1 MSGSSDENAALMA
14 SAGEGSRQKRKK
26 APDWSRFGLS
36 ADQQE
41 AGGAKKYTHA
51 DVEDGYQQADDG
63 KQNELYREDQSLSPQ
78 KPWYKANFFI
88 SEPVLFGTWDG
99 VFTSCM
105 INILGVI
112 IFLRMGWIVGNAGI
126 GLTILTIFVAVMIV
140 LIVALSAIGVC
151 ERCKMESGGVYFLL
165 SHVLGAR
172 IGGSIGVIYCFAQ
185 SVSCSLSVMGFG
197 ESIEQLA
204 DLDNPWVAKGIAV
217 GLVLLLLGIN
227 VAGVKWV
234 IRLQLVLL
242 MGLFLSAMDLIV
254 GSFLHTD
261 AEHGVRG
268 YSEFN
273 LRNNS
278 GPDYQE
284 GENFFTILGL
294 FFSTV
299 TGILAGINMSGD
311 LRDPFHNIP
320 NGTLASL
327 GVATILYISFTLVLG
342 ATCVRTVLIDDVMI
356 AKEVAFVGYL
366 WLVGLYISSVS
377 SCMGSLYGPPRIL
390 QSIANENV
398 IPIIRVLG
406 QGRGPNKVPIYSLIL
421 VTLVV
426 LLFICV
432 GDVNTLAPIVTTA
445 FMMTYAAIN
454 YSYFALAMT
463 YEKRQER
470 ERNLNVTPTNSK
482 KVQNVVSRGEISN
495 GTITSSYGS
504 TGTHLEGQ
512 RPKDSFEKF
521 ASDLDKLFPE
531 RMTQRGQ
538 HHLLRQGSVGSGS
551 TATTPEAD
559 FDATKKSK
567 SHDTFSEQS
576 DTSSLLPEKSA
587 TGAENAAEPPKK
599 PRSTEITKMPRSW
612 YSFFCNR
619 WLALF
624 GTFVCFFIMF
634 SIQWGYGLAEL
645 TAALIVYVYIGQAS
659 PGYFPGIADFNF
671 YEWVKEGVQRCCRR
685 GKPVQEEIVVAPST
699 PAVHTMAAQLTE
711 DNEDFANRGR
721 YHQSEVVRGEN
732 FDDYDSD

>member
-26 APDWSRFGLS
+26 SPDWSRFGLS

-41 AGGAKKYTHA
+41 AGEVKRYAHA
-51 DVEDGYQQADDG
+51 DVEDGYQQVDDG
-63 KQNELYREDQSLSPQ
+63 KQNELFREDQSLSPQ

-112 IFLRMGWIVGNAGI
+112 IFLRMGWIVGNSGI
-126 GLTILTIFVAVMIV
+126 GLTILTIIVAVVIV

-197 ESIEQLA
+197 ESIMGLA
-204 DLDNPWVAKGIAV
+204 HVENPWIAKGVAV

-242 MGLFLSAMDLIV
+242 MALFLSAMDMIV

-261 AEHGVRG
+261 IEHGVTG

-278 GPDYQE
+278 GPDYLE
-284 GENFFTILGL
+284 GENFFSILGL

-342 ATCVRTVLIDDVMI
+342 ATCARSYLLNDYMI
-356 AKEVAFVGYL
+356 AKEVAFVGYV
-366 WLVGLYISSVS
+366 WLIGLYISSVS

-398 IPIIRVLG
+398 IPIIRLLG

-470 ERNLNVTPTNSK
+470 ERNLNIMPTNSK
-482 KVQNVVSRGEISN
+482 KLRGTASQGDVIN
-495 GTITSSYGS
+495 GTITGSYGA
-504 TGTHLEGQ
+504 TGTLSDGQ

-538 HHLLRQGSVGSGS
+538 HHLVRQGSIGSGS

-567 SHDTFSEQS
+567 SHDTFSEHS
-576 DTSSLLPEKSA
+576 DTSSLLPEKLAGSGA
-587 TGAENAAEPPKK
+587 TDPQKK
-599 PRSTEITKMPRSW
+599 LRSTEITKMPRSW

-624 GTFVCFFIMF
+624 GVT
-634 SIQWGYGLAEL
+634 
-645 TAALIVYVYIGQAS
+645 
-659 PGYFPGIADFNF
+659 
-671 YEWVKEGVQRCCRR
+671 CCYR
-685 GKPVQEEIVVAPST
+685 P
-699 PAVHTMAAQLTE
+699 
-711 DNEDFANRGR
+711 
-721 YHQSEVVRGEN
+721 
-732 FDDYDSD
+732 